1 MLTLTCHV
9 FDVSEVFSFRHV
21 TERRGV
27 WDGHI
32 ECQYLF
38 ITSYDFKVPLKLD
51 FNAWAISK
59 GIQAW
64 RDENMV
70 NT

>member
-1 MLTLTCHV
+1 MGWAYR
-9 FDVSEVFSFRHV
+9 VSIPIYDLVRFQS
-21 TERRGV
+21 
-27 WDGHI
+27 
-32 ECQYLF
+32 
-38 ITSYDFKVPLKLD
+38 TSKAS

>member
-38 ITSYDFKVPLKLD
+38 MTSYDFKVPLKLVSMRGL
-51 FNAWAISK
+51 FPRESRLGGMRTW
-59 GIQAW
+59 
-64 RDENMV
+64 
-70 NT
+70 